1 MIFIK
6 EVQKVIFSQFNKN
19 STQIKSKNSLEI
31 LNDISTH
38 LTMRI
43 GEQNLTI
50 KEISNLT
57 PGSLI
62 SLNKSAAQLKVDI
75 LLDNNVKLGEGEIV
89 VGNNDEV
96 FVKIINLKK

>member
-19 STQIKSKNSLEI
+19 STQIESKNSLEI

-57 PGSLI
+57 LGSLI